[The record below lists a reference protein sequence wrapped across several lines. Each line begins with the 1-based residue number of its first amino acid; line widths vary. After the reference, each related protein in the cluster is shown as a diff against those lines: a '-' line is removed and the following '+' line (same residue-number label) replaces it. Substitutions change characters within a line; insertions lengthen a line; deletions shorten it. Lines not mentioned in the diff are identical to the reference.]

1 MKSITRVT
9 RQLLPLFL
17 LLVVSS
23 IMFLPSVN
31 GASPTINTGSFI
43 ANSLYIQTGERYN
56 GYLENSDWTLRTGT
70 GERTYRTVVKFD
82 SPFQVPPKISLALRG
97 QDVEATTN
105 NRLVLIAENITVDSF
120 DIVYQTWGDTVI
132 YGVWATWTAIG
143 LKP

>member
-9 RQLLPLFL
+9 RQLLLLFL
-17 LLVVSS
+17 VLVVSS
-23 IMFLPSVN
+23 IIFLPSVN
-31 GASPTINTGSFI
+31 GASPTIDTGSFI
-43 ANSLYIQTGERYN
+43 ANTLYIQTGERYN

-70 GERTYRTVVKFD
+70 GERTYRTVVTFD

-97 QDVEATTN
+97 QDVGATTN
-105 NRLVLIAENITVDSF
+105 TRLVLIAENITVDSF

>member
-17 LLVVSS
+17 IIVVSS
-23 IMFLPSVN
+23 IMFLPSVK
-31 GASPTINTGSFI
+31 GASPTIDTGSFSV
-43 ANSLYIQTGERYN
+43 NSLYIQTGETYN

-70 GERTYRTVVKFD
+70 GERAYKTVVSFD

-97 QDVEATTN
+97 QDVGATNT
-105 NRLVLIAENITVDSF
+105 RLVLRAENITVDSF
-120 DIVYQTWGDTVI
+120 DLIYQTWADTVI
-132 YGVWATWTAIG
+132 YSAWATWTAIG